1 MNRHAEASQES
12 TPQSPLPWAFPIRT
26 LGRLGLVVVAVA
38 SVPVEQGN
46 AQVPG
51 VLTRESVLTGRTGR
65 PIGSVVLRGSANAT
79 VIRITVQPGGL
90 EPGWHGVR
98 LHTVGDCSDHGL
110 FQRARG
116 PLDHVVKSHG
126 LLHPDG
132 PEESNLPNIFANSDG
147 SANAE
152 VSSLVVRML
161 GQTGIVEGDG
171 TALIVYSREDD
182 HVSQPD
188 GDAGS
193 RIACAVLE

>member
-1 MNRHAEASQES
+1 MNRNVEVSKGS
-12 TPQSPLPWAFPIRT
+12 IRPSPLPCAFLVRT
-26 LGRLGLVVVAVA
+26 LGRLGLAFLALA
-38 SVPVEQGN
+38 SVPVERGN
-46 AQVPG
+46 AQIPG
-51 VLTRESVLTGRTGR
+51 VLTRESVLTGRTGL

-98 LHTVGDCSDHGL
+98 LHVVGDCSDHGV

-132 PEESNLPNIFANSDG
+132 PEESNLPNIFANPDG

-152 VSSLVVRML
+152 VSSLVIRML

-193 RIACAVLE
+193 RVACAVLE